1 MRRLIMAAAALVAV
15 AGCASKRSAEE
26 AVAQFHQMVDAGRY
40 QEIYRNSDP
49 ELKRITSEEQ
59 MTALLSQV
67 HDRLGAVRSSRQ
79 SSFNLNANNGI
90 SRVELTYNTEFVSGT
105 AAENFNYRVEGGQ
118 ARLAGYHINSSAL
131 AGAPPPPTGGK

>member
-1 MRRLIMAAAALVAV
+1 MRKLIIAVAALVAV
-15 AGCASKRSAEE
+15 TGCASKRSAEE

-67 HDRLGAVRSSRQ
+67 HERLGAVRSSRQ
-79 SSFNLNANNGI
+79 SSFNLNTNNGV
-90 SRVELTYNTEFVSGT
+90 SRVQLTYNTEFT
-105 AAENFNYRVEGGQ
+105 AGSATENFNYRVEGGQ
-118 ARLAGYHINSSAL
+118 ARLAGYHINSAAL
-131 AGAPPPPTGGK
+131 AGAPPPSGGK

>member
-1 MRRLIMAAAALVAV
+1 MRKLIVAVAALIAV
-15 AGCASKRSAEE
+15 AGCAGKRSAEE

-40 QEIYRNSDP
+40 HDIYQGSDP

-79 SSFNLNANNGI
+79 SSFNINANNGV
-90 SRVELTYNTEFVSGT
+90 SRVQLTYSTEFT
-105 AAENFNYRVEGGQ
+105 AGQATENFNYRVEGGQ
-118 ARLAGYHINSSAL
+118 ARLAGYHINSNAL
-131 AGAPPPPTGGK
+131 AGAPPPTGGK